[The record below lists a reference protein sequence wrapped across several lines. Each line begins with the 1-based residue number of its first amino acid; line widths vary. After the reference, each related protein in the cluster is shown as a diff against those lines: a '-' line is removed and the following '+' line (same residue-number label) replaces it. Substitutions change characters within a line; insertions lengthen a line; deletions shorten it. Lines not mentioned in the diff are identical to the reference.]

1 MAALQL
7 SEGPGQCRAPVGI
20 VATGQPNGSCV
31 PLNPSPCCE
40 SSAMRHTVPTKATK
54 SPAVCGQLV
63 VDFCLAWLG
72 CRRIPAML
80 RPRATSEHAKIFSS
94 HIASHACKRHASS
107 SSRRSS
113 SFEGSDR
120 HQSKSCRQLRRSRRP
135 SLRSAFAPGFR
146 RETALACSQA
156 LQQPRLSTI
165 VFDFLCC
172 SRLMA
177 IH

>member
-1 MAALQL
+1 MPSSSRNCGYWPTQRKLRACKSVPVLRLICHETHGADKSHKIACSLW
-7 SEGPGQCRAPVGI
+7 PTCRGFLL
-20 VATGQPNGSCV
+20 G
-31 PLNPSPCCE
+31 
-40 SSAMRHTVPTKATK
+40 M
-54 SPAVCGQLV
+54 
-63 VDFCLAWLG
+63 AWLQADTG
-72 CRRIPAML
+72 
-80 RPRATSEHAKIFSS
+80 HAQTQGHLQACEDFQLPHRQS
-94 HIASHACKRHASS
+94 CKRHASS